1 MEPEQ
6 IITYLV
12 QFRKRQGVSLRE
24 LARRA
29 DVAPASL
36 SAIEKGRSSPTLATL
51 HKLLNAMG
59 TDFASFVSGFAPQGP
74 GSPVY
79 SRTDMQT
86 LSDKHRTYTFLFP
99 KRKDLKLQM
108 VHEQIRVSEKVSEW
122 ETHRFDLGCLLVEGG
137 PLRLEVDGEGA
148 WTVNAGDAFYV
159 KQGKR
164 HRATNVGTSD
174 ARLVSTMVPPL
185 Y

>member
-1 MEPEQ
+1 MAPEE
-6 IITYLV
+6 IIKYLV
-12 QFRKRQGVSLRE
+12 QLRKRRGVSLRE

-59 TDFASFVSGFAPQGP
+59 TDFASFVSGLAPQSP

-79 SRTDMQT
+79 GRADMQT

-99 KRKDLKLQM
+99 KRDDLKLQM
-108 VHEQIRVSEKVSEW
+108 VHEVIRVSEKESEW
-122 ETHRFDLGCLLVEGG
+122 EAHRFDLGCLLLEGG
-137 PLRLEVDGEGA
+137 PLRLEIDGVGSWA
-148 WTVNAGDAFYV
+148 VNAGDAFYV
-159 KQGKR
+159 KQGRR
-164 HRATNVGTSD
+164 HRATNVGQSD

>member
-1 MEPEQ
+1 MAPEEM
-6 IITYLV
+6 IKYLV

-59 TDFASFVSGFAPQGP
+59 ADFASFVSGFAPKAP

-79 SRTDMQT
+79 SRPDMQT

-99 KRKDLKLQM
+99 KSKDLKLQM
-108 VHEQIRVSEKVSEW
+108 VHETIRMTEKESEW
-122 ETHRFDLGCLLVEGG
+122 ERHRCDLGCLLLEGG
-137 PLRLEVDGEGA
+137 PLRLEIDGEGS

-159 KQGKR
+159 RQGQR

-174 ARLVSTMVPPL
+174 ARLVSTMAPPL